1 MTEHID
7 AMKSAQ
13 VAIEAALEMHGPD
26 HAGLLLGALAKIDR
40 AIGASRVVAQGA
52 MQDDDPTA
60 NEQWNAGCDFAL
72 AHLCK
77 FLGVDFKAVSWDAA
91 TETVDGDVL
100 AVIGNILRVKFG
112 EDWGPNDAP
121 ALTEGQSA
129 SPPVEVRK
137 QNDAID
143 EICIDG
149 GAVHIEQMSPDSWFM
164 GVEAR
169 DGSYWQFW
177 FGAKNRK
184 SHVEFTHTEYCPANV
199 ARPSQHPSTALCSP
213 ISDDGDTA

>member
-1 MTEHID
+1 MIKQRIMYVCSECAEGCPEACGHYDRNELRVMPDGMWLCESCFDNNDDNEFLSWGHLPAPEEYGRIP
-7 AMKSAQ
+7 ASAQ
-13 VAIEAALEMHGPD
+13 
-26 HAGLLLGALAKIDR
+26 
-40 AIGASRVVAQGA
+40 Q
-52 MQDDDPTA
+52 
-60 NEQWNAGCDFAL
+60 AGCRYVDIDDVVYHLDDIEVDADGKCSWTNVANAL
-72 AHLCK
+72 THIRSCA
-77 FLGVDFKAVSWDAA
+77 KA
-91 TETVDGDVL
+91 G
-100 AVIGNILRVKFG
+100 
-112 EDWGPNDAP
+112 

-199 ARPSQHPSTALCSP
+199 ARPSQHPSTQSLRQE
-213 ISDDGDTA
+213 G